1 MTQISVSNAGI
12 EFGASRIFQ
21 GVTFTVARG
30 SRWGIIGRNGSGK
43 TTLFRLI
50 TGDQQPTEGTVS
62 RQPGIRFALL
72 EQHRDFGG
80 AKTVWEA
87 GAGELAELLALEQA
101 LAKQADLLAQA
112 GENTT
117 PQMLAKYDQD
127 LERFDREGGYTL
139 APRVDAIL
147 QGLGFDPESART
159 QPVEQLS
166 GGERGRLGLAR
177 QLVSAADVLLLDEP
191 TNHLDLE
198 TTRWLEDYLRNTDK
212 TVLLISHDRTFIA
225 NVADHILHLEGDSA
239 VTYTGGYESFVIQRE
254 ERRLA
259 QQRAFDK
266 QRKVI
271 ASEEDYIRRNIA
283 GQNSKQ
289 AKGRRKRLGRVP
301 RLSGPTTEEGSSLG
315 LRLDLSERG
324 GDQVAVAR
332 DVALGVEGRTLIEH
346 FTATIQRG
354 DIVGFIG
361 PNGSGKSTLLRALMG
376 EHPLTS
382 GELKLGGSI
391 QPGYYRQDM
400 TQVPRGRS
408 LYEVISELRP
418 RWERRQV
425 HGHLAKFGFSGEEAQ
440 RRADNLS
447 GGEQAR
453 VALAMMVLTRAN
465 FLLLDEPTNHLDI
478 ESVEALED
486 SLSEYE
492 GTILLVSHDRAMLE
506 ALTSRVWV
514 LHGRHITDFPGTF
527 SEWEERSRER
537 EHAAAVAAAEQ
548 ESMRRVKERQATRR
562 REGQADENR
571 TALRESRRQVEAAE
585 KEIAELEQQIAQL
598 TAALEDPELYTTRE
612 GTQKSIV
619 TGKKLEETKR
629 KLDAAFAK
637 WTAATERAEQLSV
650 S

>member
-21 GVTFTVARG
+21 GITFTVARG

-43 TTLFRLI
+43 TTLFRMI
-50 TGDQQPTEGTVS
+50 TGAQQPTEGTVS
-62 RQPGIRFALL
+62 RPPGIRFALL

-80 AKTVWEA
+80 AQTVWEA

-101 LAKQADLLAQA
+101 LAKQAELLAQV
-112 GENTT
+112 GESAT
-117 PQMLAKYDQD
+117 PQMLAKYDHD

-159 QPVEQLS
+159 QPLEQLS

-225 NVADHILHLEGDSA
+225 NVADHILHLEGESA
-239 VTYTGGYESFVIQRE
+239 VAYTGGYESFVVQRE

-259 QQRAFDK
+259 QQRAFEK

-289 AKGRRKRLGRVP
+289 AKGRRKRLTRVP
-301 RLSGPTTEEGSSLG
+301 RLSGPTSEDGSSLG

-324 GDQVAVAR
+324 GDQVVVAR
-332 DVALGVEGRTLIEH
+332 DLTLGVEGRTLIER

-376 EHPLTS
+376 EHPVTS

-400 TQVPRGRS
+400 TQVPRGRT
-408 LYEVISELRP
+408 LYEIISELRP

-453 VALAMMVLTRAN
+453 VALAMMVLTQAN

-486 SLSEYE
+486 ALSEYE

-514 LHGRHITDFPGTF
+514 LHERHITDFPGSF

-548 ESMRRVKERQATRR
+548 ESSRRVKERQATRR
-562 REGQADENR
+562 REGQVDENR
-571 TALRESRRQVEAAE
+571 AALRESRRQIEASE
-585 KEIAELEQQIAQL
+585 KEIAALEEQIARL
-598 TAALEDPELYTTRE
+598 TQALADPELYTTRE
-612 GTQKSIV
+612 GTQKSV
-619 TGKKLEETKR
+619 ATGKKLEETKR

>member
-1 MTQISVSNAGI
+1 
-12 EFGASRIFQ
+12 
-21 GVTFTVARG
+21 
-30 SRWGIIGRNGSGK
+30 
-43 TTLFRLI
+43 
-50 TGDQQPTEGTVS
+50 
-62 RQPGIRFALL
+62 
-72 EQHRDFGG
+72 
-80 AKTVWEA
+80 
-87 GAGELAELLALEQA
+87 
-101 LAKQADLLAQA
+101 
-112 GENTT
+112 
-117 PQMLAKYDQD
+117 
-127 LERFDREGGYTL
+127 
-139 APRVDAIL
+139 
-147 QGLGFDPESART
+147 
-159 QPVEQLS
+159 
-166 GGERGRLGLAR
+166 
-177 QLVSAADVLLLDEP
+177 
-191 TNHLDLE
+191 
-198 TTRWLEDYLRNTDK
+198 
-212 TVLLISHDRTFIA
+212 
-225 NVADHILHLEGDSA
+225 
-239 VTYTGGYESFVIQRE
+239 
-254 ERRLA
+254 
-259 QQRAFDK
+259 
-266 QRKVI
+266 
-271 ASEEDYIRRNIA
+271 
-283 GQNSKQ
+283 
-289 AKGRRKRLGRVP
+289 
-301 RLSGPTTEEGSSLG
+301 

-332 DVALGVEGRTLIEH
+332 DLTLGVEGRTLIER

-376 EHPLTS
+376 EHPVTS

-400 TQVPRGRS
+400 TQVPRGRT
-408 LYEVISELRP
+408 LYEIISELRP

-453 VALAMMVLTRAN
+453 VALAMMVLTQAN

-486 SLSEYE
+486 ALSEYE

-514 LHGRHITDFPGTF
+514 LHERHITDFPGSF

-548 ESMRRVKERQATRR
+548 ESSRRVKERQATRR
-562 REGQADENR
+562 REGQVDENR
-571 TALRESRRQVEAAE
+571 AALRESRRQIEASE
-585 KEIAELEQQIAQL
+585 KEIAALEEQIARL
-598 TAALEDPELYTTRE
+598 TQALADPELYTTRE
-612 GTQKSIV
+612 GTQKSV
-619 TGKKLEETKR
+619 ATGKKLEETKR